1 MLTYFCYTG
10 KILVFLI
17 NFVIQG
23 DFLVILT
30 LNKRKYL
37 KFCHT
42 ERSEVS
48 IQKNGEWIAEFM
60 DFSLRLKWQCELSLR
75 ALRKQSVAIHKFKVY
90 LKFFG
95 FFCCGYALQPVGSLT
110 LKMTRFF
117 KNSNKFHK
125 KTKSPPPSLY
135 FQCFEALFCFI
146 LGVVLKKIANFFRKR
161 HFLCYNFICL

>member
-48 IQKNGEWIAEFM
+48 IQKTESGLLNLWIFRYAQNDKFFVVLSCHTER
-60 DFSLRLKWQCELSLR
+60 SEVSINLRR
-75 ALRKQSVAIHKFKVY
+75 I
-90 LKFFG
+90 LKF
-95 FFCCGYALQPVGSLT
+95 LW
-110 LKMTRFF
+110 
-117 KNSNKFHK
+117 
-125 KTKSPPPSLY
+125 
-135 FQCFEALFCFI
+135 I
-146 LGVVLKKIANFFRKR
+146 FR
-161 HFLCYNFICL
+161 

>member
-48 IQKNGEWIAEFM
+48 IQKTESGLLNLWIFRYAQN
-60 DFSLRLKWQCELSLR
+60 DKGLK
-75 ALRKQSVAIHKFKVY
+75 
-90 LKFFG
+90 
-95 FFCCGYALQPVGSLT
+95 
-110 LKMTRFF
+110 FF
-117 KNSNKFHK
+117 KNSK
-125 KTKSPPPSLY
+125 KIQKLQAKIQNFQTNLKSP
-135 FQCFEALFCFI
+135 QIFE
-146 LGVVLKKIANFFRKR
+146 KN
-161 HFLCYNFICL
+161 

>member
-48 IQKNGEWIAEFM
+48 IQKTESGLLNLWIFRFVLTHSAQNDKF
-60 DFSLRLKWQCELSLR
+60 R
-75 ALRKQSVAIHKFKVY
+75 AFV
-90 LKFFG
+90 FG
-95 FFCCGYALQPVGSLT
+95 FAWQTNGKFGTEFAIRLLRQAKSEPARRKSQ
-110 LKMTRFF
+110 LKSAPTRA
-117 KNSNKFHK
+117 
-125 KTKSPPPSLY
+125 TKAR
-135 FQCFEALFCFI
+135 FACHTE
-146 LGVVLKKIANFFRKR
+146 R
-161 HFLCYNFICL
+161 

>member
-1 MLTYFCYTG
+1 MLTYFCHTD

-48 IQKNGEWIAEFM
+48 IQKTESGLLNLWI
-60 DFSLRLKWQCELSLR
+60 
-75 ALRKQSVAIHKFKVY
+75 
-90 LKFFG
+90 
-95 FFCCGYALQPVGSLT
+95 FCYA
-110 LKMTRFF
+110 
-117 KNSNKFHK
+117 
-125 KTKSPPPSLY
+125 
-135 FQCFEALFCFI
+135 
-146 LGVVLKKIANFFRKR
+146 
-161 HFLCYNFICL
+161 

>member
-60 DFSLRLKWQCELSLR
+60 DFLL
-75 ALRKQSVAIHKFKVY
+75 
-90 LKFFG
+90 
-95 FFCCGYALQPVGSLT
+95 
-110 LKMTRFF
+110 
-117 KNSNKFHK
+117 
-125 KTKSPPPSLY
+125 PS
-135 FQCFEALFCFI
+135 
-146 LGVVLKKIANFFRKR
+146 K
-161 HFLCYNFICL
+161 